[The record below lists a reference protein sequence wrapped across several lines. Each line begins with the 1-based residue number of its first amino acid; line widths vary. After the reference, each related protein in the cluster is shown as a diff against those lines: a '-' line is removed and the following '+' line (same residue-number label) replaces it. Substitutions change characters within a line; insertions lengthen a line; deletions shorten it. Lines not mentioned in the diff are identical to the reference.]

1 MGTPV
6 MVVKSDRSVGNM
18 GTQYLL
24 LASEVKAVMGLS
36 LNLWNLTL
44 TLGC

>member
-6 MVVKSDRSVGNM
+6 MAVKSDRSVE
-18 GTQYLL
+18 TQYLP
-24 LASEVKAVMGLS
+24 LASEVKAGMGLS